1 MNNLTQVFF
10 DQARANYKA
19 ALIGMQES
27 LMHAKVNLLEAL
39 KLVPVGEIAE
49 TMREAL
55 ELIEAQM
62 KENAEKINQ

>member
-1 MNNLTQVFF
+1 
-10 DQARANYKA
+10 
-19 ALIGMQES
+19 MQES